1 MRYYVLGVF
10 TPFILIVVL
19 YVVWLF
25 SQLCHVL
32 VNWAMKK
39 VHYRLMRTRYLEES
53 EVNPGGKWEGL
64 SIEPTAKRFTEAL
77 IRNGGRFKYIPLFGW
92 CICIVRDCK
101 PEEKEATEE

>member
-1 MRYYVLGVF
+1 MSYYVLGVF

-25 SQLCHVL
+25 SQLCHAL

-39 VHYRLMRTRYLEES
+39 VHYRLIRTQYLEAT
-53 EVNPGGKWEGL
+53 EVNPDGEWEGL
-64 SIEPTAKRFTEAL
+64 SIRPTAKRFTEAL
-77 IRNGGRFKYIPLFGW
+77 IRDGGRFKYIPLFGW
-92 CICIVRDCK
+92 CVCIVRDCK

>member
-1 MRYYVLGVF
+1 MSYYVLGVF

-25 SQLCHVL
+25 SQLCHAL

-39 VHYRLMRTRYLEES
+39 VHYRLIRTQYLEAT
-53 EVNPGGKWEGL
+53 EVNPDGEWEGL
-64 SIEPTAKRFTEAL
+64 SIRPTAKRFTEAL

-92 CICIVRDCK
+92 CVCIVRDCK

>member
-1 MRYYVLGVF
+1 MSYYVLGVF

-25 SQLCHVL
+25 SQLCHAL

-39 VHYRLMRTRYLEES
+39 VHYRLIRTQYLEAT
-53 EVNPGGKWEGL
+53 EVNPDGEWEGL
-64 SIEPTAKRFTEAL
+64 SIRPTAKRFTEAL
-77 IRNGGRFKYIPLFGW
+77 IRDGGRFKYIPLFGW
-92 CICIVRDCK
+92 CVCIIRDCK

>member
-1 MRYYVLGVF
+1 MSYYVLGVF
-10 TPFILIVVL
+10 TPFILVVVL

-25 SQLCHVL
+25 SQLCHAL

-39 VHYRLMRTRYLEES
+39 VHYRLIRTLHLEAT

-64 SIEPTAKRFTEAL
+64 SIRPTAKRFTEAL
-77 IRNGGRFKYIPLFGW
+77 IRNGGRFKYIQLFGW
-92 CICIVRDCK
+92 CIFIIRDCK

>member
-1 MRYYVLGVF
+1 MSYYVLGVF

-25 SQLCHVL
+25 SQLCHAL

-39 VHYRLMRTRYLEES
+39 VHYRLIRTRYLEAT

-77 IRNGGRFKYIPLFGW
+77 IRNGGRFRYVPLFGW
-92 CICIVRDCK
+92 CVCIVRDCK